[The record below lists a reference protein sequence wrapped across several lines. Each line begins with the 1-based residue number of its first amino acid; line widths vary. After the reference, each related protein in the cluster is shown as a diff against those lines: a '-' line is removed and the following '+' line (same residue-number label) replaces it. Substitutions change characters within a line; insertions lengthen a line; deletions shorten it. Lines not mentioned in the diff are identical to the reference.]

1 MELLAETRGGGM
13 VQMEIDGWRASPTVL
28 HPWDF
33 TTALQVSARINTEM
47 RAGGKTPMR
56 GSARDL
62 EVFS

>member
-1 MELLAETRGGGM
+1 M